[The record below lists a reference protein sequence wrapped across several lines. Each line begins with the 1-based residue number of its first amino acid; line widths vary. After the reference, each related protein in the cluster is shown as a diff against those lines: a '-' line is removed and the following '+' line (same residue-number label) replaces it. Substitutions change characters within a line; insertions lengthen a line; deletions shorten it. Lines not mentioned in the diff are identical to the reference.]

1 MSRIRVHPGDS
12 LSHREAEEGV
22 GQGEPVFC
30 AGSKDEQAIV
40 IETIETM
47 GTQHSCLSSMVC
59 TNAGVEVI
67 KDNQPIRLRH
77 RRQEGVQVLV
87 GFLLHLVG
95 AGHRR
100 NLETGDDGEFAFQE
114 RQTEAHQAIVGN
126 LRQTGQ
132 SSHDVIPDGKGDA
145 RVPSLCSGATAPEEG
160 VVGTHLQSALFGE
173 PDLTECSDVHFI
185 TRQFLS

>member
-30 AGSKDEQAIV
+30 GGSEEQAIV

-59 TNAGVEVI
+59 SNAGFEVI
-67 KDNQPIRLRH
+67 KDNQPMRLRH

-87 GFLLHLVG
+87 GFLHLVG

-100 NLETGDDGEFAFQE
+100 NLETDDDGEFAFQE
-114 RQTEAHQAIVGN
+114 RQTEAHQAIVGT

-132 SSHDVIPDGKGDA
+132 SSHYVIPDGKGDA
-145 RVPSLCSGATAPEEG
+145 RVPSLYSGATAPEEG
-160 VVGTHLQSALFGE
+160 VVGTHLQSVLFGE